1 MTIVD
6 DSLAGAVPVRG
17 GKAGGK
23 GSHAETAAQ
32 KDAFDR
38 AFSEAG
44 KKQQPQISI
53 RDKAGSDTSEPSSR
67 ISIQNMDTAKIDATR
82 VAEANPTG
90 AKQAASQVPFEDN
103 LPTLPEG
110 SPEPETPVASAK
122 PKRETQ
128 PTHASGP
135 FDRLSAALEKLAQ
148 ISNEEEAPIANTD
161 IAGKLADVFKGRKSE
176 LSETLRG
183 RDQIPSAADQDDM
196 AGTEPKAPGDVDQL
210 LAMLQASQVAS
221 EQGDMPAAASG
232 LGEFQALADRAIK
245 PKADSSKVAAAVKGS
260 EAAHAEANLP
270 HNVEGGE
277 TDQVFRFAR
286 ADGKGQPVSM
296 KVGNDGAKTTVDT
309 ENTPVAKAET
319 VTVVEARRYLGM
331 APVSGNAQAVT
342 SAIAGSSEWAQSIQQ
357 ASAADA
363 SFQQA
368 TGKVVNTLKIQ
379 MHPIDLG
386 MVTATL
392 RLKDDEL
399 HVDLKVETGDA
410 FRQLSDDQNAMVKA
424 LRAQGFAVDQVNIVF
439 NASDSNGGGSQQQ
452 QQFAP
457 GGQSGREAQAGSG
470 EGRGQRQDSSNQ
482 QSERWTANDTTVEA
496 SSSDAGGAGHVYM

>member
-1 MTIVD
+1 MTTVD

-82 VAEANPTG
+82 VAEANPTSV
-90 AKQAASQVPFEDN
+90 KQAASKVPFEDN

-122 PKRETQ
+122 PKRD
-128 PTHASGP
+128 THASGR
-135 FDRLSAALEKLAQ
+135 FDRLSAVLGKLAQ
-148 ISNEEEAPIANTD
+148 IANEEQAPIANTD

-176 LSETLRG
+176 LSETLQG
-183 RDQIPSAADQDDM
+183 GDQTPSAADQDDV
-196 AGTEPKAPGDVDQL
+196 AGTEPKAAGDVDQL

-232 LGEFQALADRAIK
+232 LGEFQALADRAVK
-245 PKADSSKVAAAVKGS
+245 PKTDSSKVAAAVKGS

-296 KVGNDGAKTTVDT
+296 KLGNDGAKTTVDT
-309 ENTPVAKAET
+309 ENTPAAKAET

-386 MVTATL
+386 IVTATL

-424 LRAQGFAVDQVNIVF
+424 LRAQGFAVDQVNVVF
-439 NASDSNGGGSQQQ
+439 NASDSNSGGSQQQ

-470 EGRGQRQDSSNQ
+470 EGRGQRQDSGNQ